1 MLIPS
6 PMCTIY
12 TGITF
17 ECLYCINC
25 AYFPVDCCMACS
37 LWRLCAGNCHSG
49 ENEYSCFSV
58 MSVWGWIAFAPYF
71 PLGCCRCCCCFTAL
85 LPTQTAKSLVILC
98 VGCRGVITTAV
109 LHTSFSH
116 KCLFLQYWLHVKPDL
131 SYIQERLTFTFSHP
145 RQRRP
150 TVARFLPY
158 HISQNVLVKIL

>member
-109 LHTSFSH
+109 LHTSFFRTSVCFCNIGCMLNPTCH
-116 KCLFLQYWLHVKPDL
+116 TYRRGWHLH
-131 SYIQERLTFTFSHP
+131 F
-145 RQRRP
+145 P
-150 TVARFLPY
+150 THVSVGPL
-158 HISQNVLVKIL
+158 

>member
-1 MLIPS
+1 
-6 PMCTIY
+6 MCTIY

-17 ECLYCINC
+17 EYLYCISRAC
-25 AYFPVDCCMACS
+25 FPVDCCMACS
-37 LWRLCAGNCHSG
+37 LWCLCAGNCHSG

-71 PLGCCRCCCCFTAL
+71 PLGCCCWCCFTAL

-109 LHTSFSH
+109 LHPSFSH
-116 KCLFLQYWLHVKPDL
+116 KYLFLQYWLHVKLNL

-145 RQRRP
+145 CHRQP
-150 TVARFLPY
+150 TVARFLTY
-158 HISQNVLVKIL
+158 HISQDVLVKML